1 MMSTEFKQIGWIG
14 LGQMGVPMVNRLLA
28 HEIGVGVYNRNA
40 DKCAEFAE
48 KGAKV
53 YPSASELL
61 RDYPAVILMVSDYA
75 AAVAI
80 LNDEA
85 CTQLNG
91 KIIVNMSTV
100 SPTENLKIK
109 DLVESHGG
117 QFAEAPVSG
126 SVVPAT
132 QGTLL
137 ILFGG
142 EESVLNPLRGVF
154 SVLGK
159 QTFHFGGVGKGSG
172 AKLVL
177 NSLLGVFGEAYAEAM
192 LMGEKF
198 GIDLNEL
205 AEAIGGSAM
214 NSPMFQTK
222 KPLLLDKTFPAAFM
236 LKHASKDLN
245 LACGELAQM
254 NLTLPAIET
263 TAAQYRAAVEA
274 GLGGED
280 VSGIYLQV
288 AKQK

>member
-1 MMSTEFKQIGWIG
+1 MSKLTQIGWIG
-14 LGQMGVPMVNRLLA
+14 LGQMGVPMVTRLLA

-40 DKCAEFAE
+40 AKSAEFAE
-48 KGAKV
+48 KGAKIHEN
-53 YPSASELL
+53 AAELM
-61 RDYPAVILMVSDYA
+61 RNHEAVILMVSDYA
-75 AAVAI
+75 AAVDI
-80 LNDEA
+80 LNAEVCA
-85 CTQLNG
+85 QLQG

-109 DLVESHGG
+109 ELVEQHGG

-132 QGTLL
+132 NGTLL

-142 EESVLNPLRGVF
+142 AAAVLEKLTSVFN
-154 SVLGK
+154 VLG
-159 QTFHFGGVGKGSG
+159 QRTFHFGDVGKGSG

-177 NSLLGVFGEAYAEAM
+177 NSLLGIFGEAYAEAM
-192 LMGEKF
+192 LMGEQF

-222 KPLLLDKTFPAAFM
+222 KPLLLAKEFPAAFM

-245 LACGELAQM
+245 LACRELAQA
-254 NLTLPAIET
+254 NLALPAVQT
-263 TAAQYRAAVEA
+263 VAAQYQAAVDSDL
-274 GLGGED
+274 GLLD
-280 VSGIYLQV
+280 VSGIYAHL
-288 AKQK
+288 AK

>member
-1 MMSTEFKQIGWIG
+1 MSKLTQIGWIG
-14 LGQMGVPMVNRLLA
+14 LGQMGVPMVTRLLA

-40 DKCAEFAE
+40 AKSAEFAE
-48 KGAKV
+48 KGAKI
-53 YPSASELL
+53 YENAAELV
-61 RDYPAVILMVSDYA
+61 RNHEAVILMVSDYA
-75 AAVAI
+75 AAVDI
-80 LNDEA
+80 LNAEVCA
-85 CTQLNG
+85 QLQG

-109 DLVESHGG
+109 ELVEQHGG

-132 QGTLL
+132 NGTLL

-142 EESVLNPLRGVF
+142 AAAVLEKLTSVFN
-154 SVLGK
+154 VLG
-159 QTFHFGGVGKGSG
+159 QRTFHFGDVGKGSG

-177 NSLLGVFGEAYAEAM
+177 NSLLGIFGEAYAEAM
-192 LMGEKF
+192 LMGEQF

-222 KPLLLDKTFPAAFM
+222 KPLLLAKEFPAAFM

-245 LACGELAQM
+245 LACRELAQA
-254 NLTLPAIET
+254 NLALPAVQT
-263 TAAQYRAAVEA
+263 VAAQYQAAVDSDL
-274 GLGGED
+274 GLLD
-280 VSGIYLQV
+280 VSGIYAHL
-288 AKQK
+288 AK